1 MSRPP
6 DKPTIVE
13 PKYIT
18 RTDNKLF
25 ENASPLNIKSVDDY
39 QCNDEVKSVKHNID
53 ENLID
58 KTKDIAQFY
67 NIPVTTSKGVTH
79 SKDLQNMEEDEYLNE
94 LKPQN
99 VTDVKKSCEFKNK
112 LMKELHSTRDEKPTL
127 CFKEKFAYINSA
139 YSNTFAEQTNQRTLA
154 ETQLVNNIQPEP
166 NGNNIS
172 YEDNL
177 VNANQL
183 KQSQQ
188 LTKDLKEDINT
199 TEPRNPYQSDSD
211 QETDSPK
218 AEDLPENPRERS
230 NFVSSSC
237 FWFTIPIFMKG
248 SKKTL
253 DSKDLYRPLEEQ
265 KSDTLGSK
273 LCAAWDQELKNDK
286 ENPNLIGAL
295 LRVFGWQ
302 LGFPGLVVCLVEL
315 GLRTFQPIFLVK
327 LIEYFSRGSIA
338 NEMSYFYA
346 FALILNSAL
355 SLVIMA
361 PADFFINHVCF
372 KARVAMSSMIY
383 RKALRLSQSALGDTT
398 SGHVV
403 NLLCND
409 IPHLDNHVYT
419 GHYLWV
425 GPIQVLLITYLMY
438 QKIGIAAVFGMI
450 FMLILIP
457 LQMYLGTITSML
469 HLKAA
474 GRTDNRIHLVNE
486 IISGI
491 RVLKMN
497 AWEQPFEKMVAK
509 ARQKEMN
516 SIRHEQYISGFRFA
530 CRIIVSR
537 VAIFLSLVGY
547 VILGQFLTPEV
558 AFLITAYYNVL
569 IAAMSIYF
577 PVAVIQTAQIL
588 ASLKRVKKFLQSE
601 EVKNNPKETV
611 DEENPITN
619 VQPNP
624 AISITRLKAKWDPKS
639 PEYTLCGVNL
649 QIQPGSIVAIMGPTG
664 SGKSSLIQAI
674 LGELKA
680 ECGKIK
686 VNGSVSYA
694 SQEPWLFSGTVRQNI
709 LFGQPMDHQRYAEVV
724 RNCALER
731 DFELLPLKDKTVVG
745 ERGSSLSGG
754 QRARVSLA
762 RAVYRKASIYLLGDP
777 LSAVDTNVASH
788 LFEQCV
794 CGYLGGSTVILV
806 THQQQVLQLVDQIVI
821 LERGQL
827 SAVGT
832 YQSLLKTGFDFG
844 TILGKAEKENEDLED
859 KRSRLDSCSTTL
871 KEINRNSDKSVKS
884 IDDSCPEKINKE
896 HQNSGHIGL
905 EVYKKYFQAGGG
917 LSAFFVMITCSI
929 LTQVLV
935 SWGDYFLSYW
945 VNKKSKATVENKI
958 GNQKDIGSEQMDI
971 YIFTMTI
978 MFSVLMTST
987 SSILIFNMAKK
998 ASIRL
1003 HNTIFIAITRAS
1015 MNFFRM
1021 NEHGRILNRFSKDMS
1036 QVDESVP
1043 DLMVDV
1049 LQTSLWL
1056 AGIIIVIAIVN
1067 PVLLVPTLILGIIF
1081 YQLRN
1086 FYLKTSMDLKRIE
1099 AISRSPVYS
1108 HLAASLTGL
1117 PTIRAFGAH
1126 RFLEEQFDNFQDLHS
1141 SARYMSIS
1149 TSKAFGYWMECLC
1162 VTYIAIVTLSFFVFP
1177 PENGAQVGLAIT
1189 QAMGLMGLVQWGV
1202 RQSAELEN
1210 TMTAVER
1217 VVEYESIEPEGA
1229 LEAPADRKP
1238 PKSWPERG
1246 EIVFDKLSLRYT
1258 PDPKTENVLKS
1269 LSFVIRPREKVGIVG
1284 RTGAGKSSLINALFR
1299 LSYSDGS
1306 VLIDSRDTSEMGLHD
1321 LRSQISIIP
1330 QEPVL
1335 FSGTMRYNLDPFDE
1349 HSDEKLWSCLE
1360 EVNLKDLV
1368 ADLPSGLQSK
1378 INEGGTNFSV
1388 GQRQLVCLARAIL
1401 RDNRILVMDEATAN
1415 VDPQTD
1421 GLIQNTIRR
1430 KFRECT
1436 VLTIAHRLH
1445 TIMDSDKVMVMD
1457 AGRVVE
1463 FGTPHELLTVADSKV
1478 FHDMV
1483 KQTGQATYE
1492 SLLKIAQQAFEN
1504 TQNPSPSP
1512 RDSAISL
1519 SM

>member
-1 MSRPP
+1 YTM
-6 DKPTIVE
+6 
-13 PKYIT
+13 
-18 RTDNKLF
+18 
-25 ENASPLNIKSVDDY
+25 
-39 QCNDEVKSVKHNID
+39 
-53 ENLID
+53 
-58 KTKDIAQFY
+58 
-67 NIPVTTSKGVTH
+67 
-79 SKDLQNMEEDEYLNE
+79 
-94 LKPQN
+94 
-99 VTDVKKSCEFKNK
+99 
-112 LMKELHSTRDEKPTL
+112 
-127 CFKEKFAYINSA
+127 
-139 YSNTFAEQTNQRTLA
+139 
-154 ETQLVNNIQPEP
+154 
-166 NGNNIS
+166 
-172 YEDNL
+172 
-177 VNANQL
+177 
-183 KQSQQ
+183 
-188 LTKDLKEDINT
+188 
-199 TEPRNPYQSDSD
+199 
-211 QETDSPK
+211 
-218 AEDLPENPRERS
+218 
-230 NFVSSSC
+230 
-237 FWFTIPIFMKG
+237 PIFLKG

-253 DSKDLYRPLEEQ
+253 DPKDLYRPLAEH

-273 LCAAWDQELKNDK
+273 LCASWDQELKNDK

-327 LIEYFSRGSIA
+327 LIEYFSHDSIA
-338 NEMSYFYA
+338 IEMAYFYA
-346 FALILNSAL
+346 IALILNSAL

-361 PADFFINHVCF
+361 PAEFCIFHLCL
-372 KARVAMSSMIY
+372 KARVAMASMMY
-383 RKALRLSQSALGDTT
+383 RKALRLSQSAMGDTT

-438 QKIGIAAVFGMI
+438 QEIGIAAVFGMI

-474 GRTDNRIHLVNE
+474 ERTDNRIRMVNE

-491 RVLKMN
+491 RVLKMY
-497 AWEQPFEKMVAK
+497 AWELPFEKMVAK

-516 SIRHEQYISGFRFA
+516 SIRQEQYISGFRFA

-547 VILGQFLTPEV
+547 VILGQFFTPEV

-569 IAAMSIYF
+569 VAAMSIYF

-588 ASLKRVKKFLQSE
+588 ASLKRVRKFLQSE
-601 EVKNNPKETV
+601 EVKIFPKETG
-611 DEENPITN
+611 DKENLITN
-619 VQPNP
+619 VQTSS

-639 PEYTLCGVNL
+639 PDYTLSGVNL
-649 QIQPGSIVAIMGPTG
+649 QVQPGRIVAIMGTTG

-680 ECGKIK
+680 ECGKIN

-724 RNCALER
+724 TNCALDR
-731 DFELLPLKDKTVVG
+731 DFELLPFKDNTVVG
-745 ERGSSLSGG
+745 DRGSSLSGG
-754 QRARVSLA
+754 QRARISLA
-762 RAVYRKASIYLLGDP
+762 RAVYRKASIYLLDDP
-777 LSAVDTNVASH
+777 LSAVDTNVARH
-788 LFEQCV
+788 LFKQCV
-794 CGYLGGSTVILV
+794 CGYLRGSTVILV
-806 THQQQVLQLVDQIVI
+806 THQQQFLQLVDQIVI

-844 TILGKAEKENEDLED
+844 IILGETEKGDVDQEE
-859 KRSRLDSCSTTL
+859 KRLRLDTCCTTL
-871 KEINRNSDKSVKS
+871 KEIKSNTDKSVKS
-884 IDDSCPEKINKE
+884 VDDSCPEKVNKE
-896 HQNSGHIGL
+896 HQNSGRIGS

-917 LSAFFVMITCSI
+917 LFAFFVMISCSI

-935 SWGDYFLSYW
+935 SWGDYFLSYC
-945 VNKKSKATVENKI
+945 KAMAQNKI
-958 GNQKDIGSEQMDI
+958 GNLEDIGSEQMDI
-971 YIFTMTI
+971 YIFTLTI
-978 MFSVLMTST
+978 LFSVLMTST
-987 SSILIFNMAKK
+987 SSMLLFNMAKK

-1003 HNTIFIAITRAS
+1003 HNSIFIAITRAP

-1021 NEHGRILNRFSKDMS
+1021 NDHGMILNRFSKDMS

-1049 LQTSLWL
+1049 LQTGLWL
-1056 AGIIIVIAIVN
+1056 AGIVTVIAIVN
-1067 PVLLVPTLILGIIF
+1067 PLLLVPSFILGIIF

-1117 PTIRAFGAH
+1117 PTIRAFRAQ
-1126 RFLEEQFDNFQDLHS
+1126 RFLEEEFDNLQDLHS
-1141 SARYMSIS
+1141 SARYMTIS

-1189 QAMGLMGLVQWGV
+1189 QAMAIMGLVQWGV

-1217 VVEYESIEPEGA
+1217 VVEYESIEPEGT
-1229 LEAPADRKP
+1229 LEAPADKKP
-1238 PKSWPERG
+1238 PKSWPEQG
-1246 EIVFDKLSLRYT
+1246 EIVFSKLSLRYT
-1258 PDPKTENVLKS
+1258 PDPKAENVLKS
-1269 LSFVIRPREKVGIVG
+1269 LSFVIRPSEKVGIVG

-1299 LSYSDGS
+1299 LSYSNGS

-1335 FSGTMRYNLDPFDE
+1335 FSGTMRYNLDPFDD

-1421 GLIQNTIRR
+1421 GLIQNTIRK
-1430 KFRECT
+1430 KFKECT

-1445 TIMDSDKVMVMD
+1445 TIMDSDKVLVMD

-1463 FGTPHELLTVADSKV
+1463 FGTPYELLTVADSKV

-1492 SLLKIAQQAFEN
+1492 GLLKIAQEVCSH
-1504 TQNPSPSP
+1504 P
-1512 RDSAISL
+1512 I
-1519 SM
+1519 